1 MVPREG
7 KEREMQESMHKYFK
21 MGFVHFMAY
30 PAAMKHDNEVI
41 LKSIESACKDPYF
54 TAIEIM
60 RIKDEDTRQKVKAML
75 DSSGM
80 TVCHAAQPAVL
91 GGKLNI
97 NSVDESVR
105 GQAVEALT
113 EELKAGREMGC
124 AAIAFLSGKL
134 EDGVSYE
141 QGEAA
146 CIKSLQELCDRAA
159 GMDMSIILETF
170 DTDVDKRALIGQS
183 EKAAALAAKVQR
195 GNFGLMVDLS
205 HAPLL
210 GETPRQCLT
219 AVKDHL
225 VHVHV
230 GNAFTADKNDP
241 AYGDQHPGFSY
252 PGSHNGVNELTDWM
266 KMLFEIGYLG
276 GGQRPVVS
284 FEVKPV
290 PGENSDIVLAD
301 AKRTMDLAWAR
312 V

>member
-1 MVPREG
+1 
-7 KEREMQESMHKYFK
+7 MQESMHKFFK

-30 PAAMKHDNEVI
+30 PATMKQDNDVI
-41 LKSIESACKDPYF
+41 LRSIESACKDPYF

-60 RIKDEDTRQKVKAML
+60 TIKDAETRRQVKAML
-75 DSSGM
+75 RSSGM

-91 GGKLNI
+91 MGKLNI
-97 NSVDESVR
+97 NSLKEDVRKEAVD
-105 GQAVEALT
+105 ALT
-113 EELKAGREMGC
+113 AELDVAREMGS
-124 AAIAFLSGKL
+124 AGIAFLSGKM
-134 EDGVSYE
+134 EDGASYDDS
-141 QGEAA
+141 EAA
-146 CIKSLQELCDRAA
+146 CIKSLRELCDRAA
-159 GMDMSIILETF
+159 KLNMNIMLETF
-170 DTDVDKRALIGQS
+170 DTDVDKRALIGKS
-183 EKAAALAAKVQR
+183 DKAAALAAKVER
-195 GNFGLMVDLS
+195 SNFGLMVDLS

-210 GETPRQCLT
+210 GESPRQCLT
-219 AVKDHL
+219 ATRNHV

-230 GNAFTADKNDP
+230 GSAYTANKADP

-252 PGSHNGVNELTDWM
+252 PGSMNGVNELTDWM

-276 GGQRPVVS
+276 GGQRPVIS